1 MADTLTAVVLCEGAD
16 EEAGVYEAQQLK
28 ETITQHD
35 NSNPELLNE
44 NVTQEWKAIS
54 RNRKFRGKAQ

>member
-1 MADTLTAVVLCEGAD
+1 MADTLTARVLCEGAD
-16 EEAGVYEAQQLK
+16 KEAGVYEAQQLK
-28 ETITQHD
+28 ETITKHD

-54 RNRKFRGKAQ
+54 RNRKIQR